1 MTHKYQLVLFD
12 VDSTL
17 IEQEVIDL
25 LANETQHG
33 QQVADITR
41 RAMAGELNFDEAL
54 RQRAALLRGLP
65 ETVFSKVL
73 NELTFS
79 PGALTL
85 IRELQNRKILVGAVS
100 GGFLNVLTT
109 LFSDLGLDFLEA
121 NTLEVSNGVL
131 TGEVIGSIVNRDVK
145 KQKLIQFADQF
156 SINIEKTVAV
166 GDGAN
171 DLEMIRAAG
180 LGVSYRGKPIL
191 NEAADVVLTEPQLNL
206 LLNYL

>member
-1 MTHKYQLVLFD
+1 MIHKYQLVLFD

-41 RAMAGELNFDEAL
+41 RAMAGELDFDEAL
-54 RQRAALLRGLP
+54 RQRVALLRGLP
-65 ETVFSKVL
+65 ETVFAKVL
-73 NELTFS
+73 DQITFS
-79 PGALTL
+79 PGALSL
-85 IRELQNRKILVGAVS
+85 IRELQNRKIFVGAVS

-131 TGEVIGSIVNRDVK
+131 TGELIGSIVNREMK
-145 KQKLIQFADQF
+145 KQKLIQFAEQF
-156 SINIEKTVAV
+156 SINIENTVAV

-171 DLEMIRAAG
+171 DLEMIKAAG

>member
-1 MTHKYQLVLFD
+1 MIHKYQLVLFD

-41 RAMAGELNFDEAL
+41 RTMAGELNFDEAL

-73 NELTFS
+73 NEITFS

-131 TGEVIGSIVNRDVK
+131 TGEVIGSIVNREMK
-145 KQKLIQFADQF
+145 KQKLIQFAEQF
-156 SINIEKTVAV
+156 SINIENTVAV

-191 NEAADVVLTEPQLNL
+191 NEAADVVLAGPQLDL